1 MRIMIM
7 KTRYDLVTDYS
18 TFAKWLETCPVHF
31 RFVRDSEDYIE
42 VGFFSVLE
50 DNDE

>member
-1 MRIMIM
+1 M

-50 DNDE
+50 ANDEQ

>member
-1 MRIMIM
+1 MR
-7 KTRYDLVTDYS
+7 TRFDLVTDYS

-50 DNDE
+50 DKDEQ